1 LIVLDAIPLIETCEL
16 NLNLYEEKE
25 KVWEIFFR
33 IRNDENHY
41 SMCIVVDETWK
52 MENFYGYE
60 KQSPDEPDEIYLVEG
75 VEEPNWV
82 SHVFHQGVNIIKRHS
97 KFRLSL
103 LHYLSI
109 HHINKFKPLSHYQE
123 PDKII
128 QDS

>member
-1 LIVLDAIPLIETCEL
+1 MKTVPLIESCEL
-16 NLNLYEEKE
+16 NLNLYEEEE
-25 KVWEIFFR
+25 KVWELYFT
-33 IRNDENHY
+33 IRNDENRY
-41 SMCIVVDETWK
+41 SMCIVVDENWK
-52 MENFYGYE
+52 LANFYGYE
-60 KQSPDEPDEIYLVEG
+60 KLSPDEPEEIYMVER
-75 VEEPNWV
+75 VEEPEWI

-109 HHINKFKPLSHYQE
+109 DHMNKFKPLSHYQE